1 MTPGIYT
8 DLDARDYHAL
18 HGASASR
25 LRKLWQSTPAHLRA
39 EMDEPREDNPAFKL
53 GTLAHAVILEPDK
66 PLPNLVTPPDEY
78 APGKKWTYA
87 ATACK
92 EWRASQER
100 EGNTVLSRED
110 YDALLGMTASV
121 AAHPWA
127 AASLES
133 GRSEVTCLVHDSA
146 NRVDVRCRL
155 DFVPDARPYLVD
167 FKTALSASAREFERA
182 AFSHGYHIQAALYLA
197 AWNALAG
204 SDDKRS
210 EFRFVVVEKTPP
222 YAVNVFDASPEF
234 LSRGAEDFKR
244 TLALFARCV
253 AEDHWPAYEPTIKPI
268 GLPKFA
274 DFV

>member
-18 HGASASR
+18 PGASASR
-25 LRKLWQSTPAHLRA
+25 LRKLWQSTPSHLKA
-39 EMDEPREDNPAFKL
+39 EMENPKESDALRL
-53 GTLAHAVILEPDK
+53 GTFAHHVILEPDK
-66 PLPNLVTPPDEY
+66 PLPKLVTPPDEY

-110 YDALLGMTASV
+110 YDALMGMTASV

-127 AASLES
+127 ATSLES

-182 AFSHGYHIQAALYLA
+182 AFNHGYHIQAALYLA
-197 AWNALAG
+197 VWNALAG

-210 EFRFVVVEKTPP
+210 EFRFVVVEKSQP

-234 LSRGAEDFKR
+234 LARGADDFKR

-253 AEDHWPAYEPTIKPI
+253 AEDHWPAYAPTIKPL

-274 DFV
+274 DFL

>member
-18 HGASASR
+18 PGASASR
-25 LRKLWQSTPAHLRA
+25 LRKLWQSTPAHLKA
-39 EMDEPREDNPAFKL
+39 EMDAPRESDALRL
-53 GTLAHAVILEPDK
+53 GTLAHHVILEPDK
-66 PLPNLVTPPDEY
+66 PLLKLVVPPDEY
-78 APGKKWTYA
+78 APGKKWTFA

-100 EGNTVLSRED
+100 EGNQVLSRED
-110 YDALLGMTASV
+110 YDALMGMTASV

-127 AASLES
+127 ATSLES

-167 FKTALSASAREFERA
+167 FKTALSASARDFERA
-182 AFSHGYHIQAALYLA
+182 AFNHGYHIQAALYLA

-210 EFRFVVVEKTPP
+210 EFRFVVVEKSPP

-234 LSRGAEDFKR
+234 LARGAEDFKR
-244 TLALFARCV
+244 TLALFARCA
-253 AEDHWPAYEPTIKPI
+253 AEDHWPAYEPTIKPL